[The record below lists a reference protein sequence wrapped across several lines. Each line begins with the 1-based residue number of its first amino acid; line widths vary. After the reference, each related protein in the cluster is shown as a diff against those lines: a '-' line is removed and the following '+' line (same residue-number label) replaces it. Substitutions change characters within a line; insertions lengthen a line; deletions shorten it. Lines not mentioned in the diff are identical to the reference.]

1 MSDEPAQN
9 GKPQKTTDE
18 VSSDAS
24 DAAASTATD
33 AGASDPTDAAAAEVT
48 ETDSSVASTQQ
59 TVAVYTDAS
68 QSNLVVSTQLLLEV

>member
-33 AGASDPTDAAAAEVT
+33 AVAFVTSDAVAAA
-48 ETDSSVASTQQ
+48 ETDSSVASTQH
-59 TVAVYTDAS
+59 TVAVYTNAS
-68 QSNLVVSTQLLLEV
+68 QSSLVVSTQLLL